1 MRRPTN
7 HFNFPVVYLAACL
20 AIFFINLNSLKKL
33 FFSFLFVT
41 VFFSY
46 GQIVR
51 ESELI
56 GKMERGAEL
65 MALGKY
71 DSAQV
76 LFQFVLQNMEKLPSE
91 MAYFFGRNSYH
102 IKKYKQS
109 INWLNK
115 YIQLRGTKGKYY
127 EPAIQFLQYA
137 EDEYLRIQRSQS
149 EQFTKDLEGAAYD
162 CGGLEKMLCPV
173 CHGSG
178 VVVHAGIFEEVYK
191 TCPYSLG
198 EGYLS
203 CEEYN
208 LFMRGDLEPK
218 IGN

>member
-1 MRRPTN
+1 MLLSTS
-7 HFNFPVVYLAACL
+7 LA
-20 AIFFINLNSLKKL
+20 S
-33 FFSFLFVT
+33 
-41 VFFSY
+41 

-51 ESELI
+51 EAELYQ
-56 GKMERGAEL
+56 KMDKGAEL
-65 MALGKY
+65 MASGYY

-91 MAYFFGRNSYH
+91 MAYYFGRNSYH
-102 IKKYKQS
+102 LAKYKQS

-115 YIQLRGTKGKYY
+115 YIQLKGTKGRYY

-137 EDEYLRIQRSQS
+137 EDKYL
-149 EQFTKDLEGAAYD
+149 EQWRKYSKQIETDLQNAEYD

-178 VVVHAGIFEEVYK
+178 VVVQAGLFGEVYR

-208 LFMRGDLEPK
+208 EFMRGNLEPK
-218 IGN
+218 TGN

>member
-1 MRRPTN
+1 MRQ
-7 HFNFPVVYLAACL
+7 L
-20 AIFFINLNSLKKL
+20 IFYTLLFISII
-33 FFSFLFVT
+33 
-41 VFFSY
+41 SY

-56 GKMERGAEL
+56 KKMERGAEL
-65 MALGKY
+65 MATGKY
-71 DSAQV
+71 DSAQI
-76 LFQFVLQNMEKLPSE
+76 LFQFVLQNKEKLPSE

-102 IKKYKQS
+102 LGKYKQS

-115 YIQLRGTKGKYY
+115 YIQLKGTKGKYY
-127 EPAIQFLQYA
+127 EPAIQFLQFA

-149 EQFTKDLEGAAYD
+149 EQLTVDLESAEYD

-178 VVVHAGIFEEVYK
+178 VVVQQGIFDEVYK

-203 CEEYN
+203 CKEYN
-208 LFMRGDLEPK
+208 MFMRGSLEPK
-218 IGN
+218 LRD

>member
-1 MRRPTN
+1 M
-7 HFNFPVVYLAACL
+7 
-20 AIFFINLNSLKKL
+20 KKL
-33 FFSFLFVT
+33 FLCLLFIWSVA
-41 VFFSY
+41 SY
-46 GQIVR
+46 AQIVR

-56 GKMERGAEL
+56 GKMEKGAEL

-71 DSAQV
+71 DSAQI
-76 LFQFVLQNMEKLPSE
+76 LFQFVLQNQDKLPSE
-91 MAYFFGRNSYH
+91 MAYFFGRNSFH
-102 IKKYKQS
+102 LGKYKQS

-115 YIQLRGTKGKYY
+115 YIQLKGTKGMYY

-149 EQFTKDLEGAAYD
+149 EQFEKDLQSAEYD

-178 VVVHAGIFEEVYK
+178 VVVQAGIFDEVYK

-218 IGN
+218 LRD

>member
-1 MRRPTN
+1 M
-7 HFNFPVVYLAACL
+7 
-20 AIFFINLNSLKKL
+20 KKL
-33 FFSFLFVT
+33 FFGFLFS
-41 VFFSY
+41 FALLSH
-46 GQIVR
+46 GQIIR
-51 ESELI
+51 ENELI
-56 GKMERGAEL
+56 KKIESGAEL

-71 DSAQV
+71 DSAQL
-76 LFQFVLQNMEKLPSE
+76 LFQYVLQNMEKLPSE

-102 IKKYKQS
+102 LGKYKQS

-115 YIQLRGTKGKYY
+115 YIQLKGTKGKYY
-127 EPAIQFLQYA
+127 EPAIQFLQFA
-137 EDEYLRIQRSQS
+137 EDEWLKIQRTQS
-149 EQFTKDLEGAAYD
+149 EQFSKDIESAEYD

-178 VVVHAGIFEEVYK
+178 VVVQQGIFDEVYK

-208 LFMRGDLEPK
+208 QFMRGKLEPK

>member
-1 MRRPTN
+1 MK
-7 HFNFPVVYLAACL
+7 NFIFLILFACSS
-20 AIFFINLNSLKKL
+20 IINA
-33 FFSFLFVT
+33 
-41 VFFSY
+41 
-46 GQIVR
+46 QIVR
-51 ESELI
+51 ENELQKKI
-56 GKMERGAEL
+56 EDGANL

-76 LFQFVLQNMEKLPSE
+76 LFQHVLQNMEKLPSE
-91 MAYFFGRNSYH
+91 MAYFFGRNSFH
-102 IKKYKQS
+102 LEKYKQS

-115 YIQLRGTKGKYY
+115 YIQLKGTKGLYY
-127 EPAIQFLQYA
+127 EPAIQYLQYA
-137 EDEYLRIQRSQS
+137 EDEYLKIQRSQA
-149 EQFTKDLEGAAYD
+149 ERFEEDLQSAEYD

-178 VVVHAGIFEEVYK
+178 VVVQTGIFDEVYK

-218 IGN
+218 LKN

>member
-1 MRRPTN
+1 M
-7 HFNFPVVYLAACL
+7 
-20 AIFFINLNSLKKL
+20 KKL
-33 FFSFLFVT
+33 LFFLLFVST
-41 VFFSY
+41 LVCHS
-46 GQIVR
+46 QIVR

-56 GKMERGAEL
+56 GKMEKGAEL

-71 DSAQV
+71 DSAQI

-91 MAYFFGRNSYH
+91 MAYLFGRNSFH
-102 IKKYKQS
+102 VKKYKQS

-115 YIQLRGTKGKYY
+115 YIQLKGTKGKYY

-137 EDEYLRIQRSQS
+137 EDEYLKIQRSQS
-149 EQFTKDLEGAAYD
+149 KQLTKDLESAEYD

-178 VVVHAGIFEEVYK
+178 VVVQAGLFNEVYK

-208 LFMRGDLEPK
+208 QFMRGDLKAK

>member
-1 MRRPTN
+1 MRIVLPILLLICSISTN
-7 HFNFPVVYLAACL
+7 A
-20 AIFFINLNSLKKL
+20 
-33 FFSFLFVT
+33 
-41 VFFSY
+41 
-46 GQIVR
+46 QIIR
-51 ESELI
+51 ESELLRRMD
-56 GKMERGAEL
+56 KGAEL
-65 MALGKY
+65 MATGYY

-76 LFQFVLQNMEKLPSE
+76 LFQSVLQNMEKLPSD
-91 MAYFFGRNSYH
+91 MAYYFGRNSYH
-102 IKKYKQS
+102 LRKYKQS

-115 YIQLRGTKGKYY
+115 YIQLKGTKGKYY

-137 EDEYLRIQRSQS
+137 EDEYLKIQRSQ
-149 EQFTKDLEGAAYD
+149 TKNIEVDLESAEYD

-178 VVVHAGIFEEVYK
+178 VVIEAGLFGEVYK

-208 LFMRGDLEPK
+208 EFMKGDLEPK
-218 IGN
+218 IKN

>member
-1 MRRPTN
+1 
-7 HFNFPVVYLAACL
+7 
-20 AIFFINLNSLKKL
+20 
-33 FFSFLFVT
+33 
-41 VFFSY
+41 
-46 GQIVR
+46 VR

-56 GKMERGAEL
+56 GKMEKGAEL

-71 DSAQV
+71 DSAQA
-76 LFQFVLQNMEKLPSE
+76 LFQFVLQNQEKLPSE
-91 MAYFFGRNSYH
+91 MAYFFGRNSFH
-102 IKKYKQS
+102 LGKYKQS

-115 YIQLRGTKGKYY
+115 YIQLKGTKGMYY
-127 EPAIQFLQYA
+127 EPAIQFLQFA
-137 EDEYLRIQRSQS
+137 EDEYLKIQRTQAK
-149 EQFTKDLEGAAYD
+149 QFEEDLESAEYD

-178 VVVHAGIFEEVYK
+178 VVVQAGIFDEVYK

-218 IGN
+218 LRD

>member
-1 MRRPTN
+1 MRKILVT
-7 HFNFPVVYLAACL
+7 
-20 AIFFINLNSLKKL
+20 SL
-33 FFSFLFVT
+33 FFLSICAQ
-41 VFFSY
+41 S
-46 GQIVR
+46 QIVR

-56 GKMERGAEL
+56 GKMEKGAEL

-71 DSAQV
+71 DSAQA
-76 LFQFVLQNMEKLPSE
+76 LFQFVLQNQEKLPSE
-91 MAYFFGRNSYH
+91 MAYFFGRNSFH
-102 IKKYKQS
+102 LGKYKQS

-115 YIQLRGTKGKYY
+115 YIQLKGTKGMYY
-127 EPAIQFLQYA
+127 EPAIQFLQFA
-137 EDEYLRIQRSQS
+137 EDEYLKIQRTQAK
-149 EQFTKDLEGAAYD
+149 QFEEDLESAEYD

-178 VVVHAGIFEEVYK
+178 VVVQAGIFDEVYK

-218 IGN
+218 LRD

>member
-1 MRRPTN
+1 MK
-7 HFNFPVVYLAACL
+7 NF
-20 AIFFINLNSLKKL
+20 FFLI
-33 FFSFLFVT
+33 LFV
-41 VFFSY
+41 SSSIGY
-46 GQIVR
+46 SQIVR
-51 ESELI
+51 ENELQKKI
-56 GKMERGAEL
+56 EDGANL

-71 DSAQV
+71 DSAQM
-76 LFQFVLQNMEKLPSE
+76 LFQYVLQNMEKLPSE
-91 MAYFFGRNSYH
+91 MAYFFGRNSFH
-102 IKKYKQS
+102 LGKYKQS

-115 YIQLRGTKGKYY
+115 YIQLKGTKGMYY
-127 EPAIQFLQYA
+127 EPAIQYLQYA
-137 EDEYLRIQRSQS
+137 EDEYLRIQRSQA
-149 EQFTKDLEGAAYD
+149 EQFEEDLESAEYD

-178 VVVHAGIFEEVYK
+178 VVVQAGIFDEVYK

-218 IGN
+218 LKN

>member
-1 MRRPTN
+1 MKIILCFLTVLLTFITN
-7 HFNFPVVYLAACL
+7 
-20 AIFFINLNSLKKL
+20 S
-33 FFSFLFVT
+33 
-41 VFFSY
+41 
-46 GQIVR
+46 QIIR
-51 ESELI
+51 ESELTRR
-56 GKMERGAEL
+56 MDMGAEL
-65 MALGKY
+65 MALGQY

-76 LFQFVLQNMEKLPSE
+76 LFQSVLQNMKKLPSE
-91 MAYFFGRNSYH
+91 MAYYFGRNSYH
-102 IKKYKQS
+102 LGKHKQS

-115 YIQLRGTKGKYY
+115 YIQLKGTKGRYY
-127 EPAIQFLQYA
+127 EPAIQFLQFA
-137 EDEYLRIQRSQS
+137 EDEYLRIQRKAA
-149 EQFTKDLEGAAYD
+149 EQMEVDLENATYD

-178 VVVHAGIFEEVYK
+178 VVIHTGLFDEVYK

-218 IGN
+218 IK

>member
-1 MRRPTN
+1 M
-7 HFNFPVVYLAACL
+7 
-20 AIFFINLNSLKKL
+20 KKL
-33 FFSFLFVT
+33 LFVILFIST
-41 VFFSY
+41 FIGQ

-56 GKMERGAEL
+56 GKMEKGAEL

-71 DSAQV
+71 DSAQM

-91 MAYFFGRNSYH
+91 MAYFFGRNSFH
-102 IKKYKQS
+102 LGKYKQS

-115 YIQLRGTKGKYY
+115 YIQLKGTKGIYY
-127 EPAIQFLQYA
+127 EPAIQYLQYS
-137 EDEYLRIQRSQS
+137 EDEYLKIQRSQAKRF
-149 EQFTKDLEGAAYD
+149 EEDIATAEYD

-178 VVVHAGIFEEVYK
+178 VVVHAGIFDEVYK

-203 CEEYN
+203 CKEYN

-218 IGN
+218 LKD